1 IYQGTIRKDSAI
13 YTGQIDAVFRITNQ
27 DGSIEY
33 WTSGSTTVYVNGG
46 LFRYILGSPNEAQFN
61 AIQWL
66 NIDPYIETTV
76 DGLTLPRDKLN
87 TMPYAYHAK
96 NAESSAGNFEVIDG
110 DIKFSSATYSGGII
124 FSDGSYQITAAGT
137 SLWVTSGADIYN
149 VNTSNVGIGISN
161 PSEKLEVAGNI
172 KVSGG
177 ITAGSGNVNIIGIDG
192 KIPALNS
199 TYIAN
204 LDGSVLTNL
213 TAANISGG
221 NFANADYNF
230 PGSITI
236 STLTASSATLTN
248 VSIFGALGSDLDAD
262 GYKIINL
269 GAPSEDSD
277 AANKIYVD
285 NATGGGAGNVAILYA
300 TQTFTGQNTFIAD
313 VNISTNLFITSGNMG
328 IGIINPSEKLEVLG
342 NIKATAFQ
350 GSGSAITNLTAANIS
365 AGNLGSSVITSSIA
379 VGAIDNESQIADG
392 IITNADL
399 AGSIADDKLSQIITT
414 GKVSGAALTLL
425 GSIASGA
432 GFLPNANID
441 NSSITKL
448 GAALEDAEIPDDIT
462 LTNITQITN
471 RDISDTIG
479 NLAVSRV
486 TGGSLPSD
494 VIASSIAVGAIDNEN
509 QIVDGTITNADLA
522 GLIDDS
528 KLNQIITAGKISD
541 SALTTNVILSDNNQN
556 ITGIKTFTSSLTVIS
571 PDTVPS
577 SLWVSTS
584 ATTPHLYVSTTGN
597 VGIGTTGPG
606 AALDVQGNP
615 GQYMGIYKNTGTHT
629 ELKLDSSAANRV
641 SNLGF
646 YNNGVSKWIFSSRG
660 TVDATNDRMAIY
672 NSAGGAEVMTLL
684 QNGNIGI
691 GTTSPAY
698 QLQVSG
704 AGQTTANLTDAGASG
719 GTLLLSD
726 TGAVVDNGGAL
737 IFAANTNQRFAAI
750 KGLFINSANNG
761 QGSMAFSVRNLA
773 TDTSLTEA
781 MRIRY
786 DGNVGIGT
794 TSPVATLHIGGTGA
808 IKIPVGT
815 TAERPASPAAGMMR
829 FNSGTVSME
838 YYNGTA
844 WLAATA
850 LPTAPVA
857 SGGTETTIIEGGIT
871 YRIHTF
877 TTSGTLTVTAP
888 GTVEVLVV
896 AGGGSGGNNNT
907 TNANGGGGGGG
918 VIYKKNFA
926 VTPQAYTVTVGNG
939 GGAIPFQTIGRGN
952 NGQNSVFS
960 TLTALGGGGGAS
972 TGLTLAG
979 LDGGSGGG
987 GAHGPSPYAGG
998 QAIQTGGY
1006 GNPGG
1011 RSYVAW
1017 TGGGGGGAG
1026 SAGVNTTI
1034 APSGAPNGTGGRGLG
1049 VSITGSLVFYA
1060 GGGGG
1065 GANSSERA
1073 GDGYDGGGRGA
1084 GSTTYYNHL
1093 TYPGGVSPLG
1103 GNSLLSGLP
1112 NTGGGGGGGSY
1123 WTTAANTPQCPNC
1136 GSGAGG
1142 SGIVIV
1148 RYWISQ

>member
-448 GAALEDAEIPDDIT
+448 GAALEDAEIPNDIT

-584 ATTPHLYVSTTGN
+584 ASTSHLYVSTAGYVGIGTTGPERTLHVIAPTGVDLISRFDSDDASAYISLNDNSTTGESFVMLGAEGDDMKFRTGDSEAMRILANGNVGIGTMTPGYRLDLRSASAHDVDHIFARFDTSASNRGLVLGNIVGTGEYYPYIQGFYNGVTGGSLLINPNGGN
-597 VGIGTTGPG
+597 VGIGTTGP
-606 AALDVQGNP
+606 
-615 GQYMGIYKNTGTHT
+615 
-629 ELKLDSSAANRV
+629 SAH
-641 SNLGF
+641 LE
-646 YNNGVSKWIFSSRG
+646 IE
-660 TVDATNDRMAIY
+660 D
-672 NSAGGAEVMTLL
+672 
-684 QNGNIGI
+684 
-691 GTTSPAY
+691 
-698 QLQVSG
+698 
-704 AGQTTANLTDAGASG
+704 
-719 GTLLLSD
+719 
-726 TGAVVDNGGAL
+726 
-737 IFAANTNQRFAAI
+737 
-750 KGLFINSANNG
+750 NSANIATGVHIDRSAGAAVGANSTLKGLYVNQQSANDTTAAYAIDARVAHNLG
-761 QGSMAFSVRNLA
+761 QGGVYGVKGVADGIVYATNGPGIGIYGLANQTNMAGLGTAIGVKGEVSGILVGGAGTTYAGYFENTTTVAGNNYGIYVITANSADYGIYQTGTGDNYFA
-773 TDTSLTEA
+773 
-781 MRIRY
+781 
-786 DGNVGIGT
+786 GNVGIGT
-794 TSPVATLHIGGTGA
+794 TSPTAKLEV
-808 IKIPVGT
+808 VGD
-815 TAERPASPAAGMMR
+815 
-829 FNSGTVSME
+829 TVSSRF
-838 YYNGTA
+838 YSVTVQSALTPSGVPVTIYDTTGQSGIWLVSIYNYGD
-844 WLAATA
+844 AANYGA
-850 LPTAPVA
+850 FAIVNVAPGGA
-857 SGGTETTIIEGGIT
+857 SVLYNVGRGLMPGV
-871 YRIHTF
+871 
-877 TTSGTLTVTAP
+877 TTSG
-888 GTVEVLVV
+888 
-896 AGGGSGGNNNT
+896 SM
-907 TNANGGGGGGG
+907 
-918 VIYKKNFA
+918 I
-926 VTPQAYTVTVGNG
+926 QAT
-939 GGAIPFQTIGRGN
+939 
-952 NGQNSVFS
+952 QNS
-960 TLTALGGGGGAS
+960 GAS
-972 TGLTLAG
+972 Q
-979 LDGGSGGG
+979 
-987 GAHGPSPYAGG
+987 Y
-998 QAIQTGGY
+998 
-1006 GNPGG
+1006 
-1011 RSYVAW
+1011 
-1017 TGGGGGGAG
+1017 
-1026 SAGVNTTI
+1026 
-1034 APSGAPNGTGGRGLG
+1034 
-1049 VSITGSLVFYA
+1049 ITGTLIKI
-1060 GGGGG
+1060 
-1065 GANSSERA
+1065 
-1073 GDGYDGGGRGA
+1073 
-1084 GSTTYYNHL
+1084 L
-1093 TYPGGVSPLG
+1093 
-1103 GNSLLSGLP
+1103 
-1112 NTGGGGGGGSY
+1112 
-1123 WTTAANTPQCPNC
+1123 
-1136 GSGAGG
+1136 
-1142 SGIVIV
+1142 
-1148 RYWISQ
+1148 